1 MSWALPKLIISLI
14 QLQRDTQIYETVCLK
29 TKATISSLSFDWLL
43 CNGSC
48 GHRGGLARPQ
58 KHVYK
63 RYRKY
68 TGNSVTKYI
77 QFIAIAQ
84 ISVIHVFYWQLNS
97 INQYW
102 PNMITYYCYNGW
114 NDDYKISLVVW
125 NEFNLFLICCTIFC
139 NIWQYNPYFQKQY
152 FLNTTL
158 LYIPLFLNILGQNQY
173 SLSSWSSLSCL
184 LLWQY
189 F

>member
-14 QLQRDTQIYETVCLK
+14 QLELDTQIYETVCLK

-84 ISVIHVFYWQLNS
+84 IRAIHACSWQLIQLTNIDLTWLHIIATTDEMTTIKS
-97 INQYW
+97 HSLYE
-102 PNMITYYCYNGW
+102 MGSTY
-114 NDDYKISLVVW
+114 
-125 NEFNLFLICCTIFC
+125 F
-139 NIWQYNPYFQKQY
+139 
-152 FLNTTL
+152 
-158 LYIPLFLNILGQNQY
+158 
-173 SLSSWSSLSCL
+173 
-184 LLWQY
+184 
-189 F
+189 